1 MTRRLLR
8 IGAQTLVVIGILAI
22 YTILV
27 TRGRIVGE
35 LPW

>member
-8 IGAQTLVVIGILAI
+8 IGAQLLVVIGIVAI
-22 YTILV
+22 YAILV